1 MTTPV
6 NPLGEDSPKTVR
18 PLEMGFEL
26 PMDEPIAQIQ
36 RTARQNAQA
45 RLLLIQLQWLV
56 IVAMAAAI
64 FWLANA
70 QKQLGDLTETKLK
83 VLQEFTARMNTMDDR
98 IFAMTPSTPPEHKTD
113 SVKNDLRLVRVQLG
127 QAERLSAQDAAAS
140 IELLLMV
147 RTQLSEQSTL
157 AVPLKSGLMTAIDE
171 DIARLGVAQNQGAWQ
186 THIAKIQE
194 VQSFLRSQ
202 KSQDKLSVGEL
213 ALHDA
218 SMLLSL
224 ALAAATLQE
233 KDAMVVYLNEALQN
247 LDVLKKLSLQE
258 DSPTDDAPITTL
270 NQAIFALNELLANPP
285 QRQTLKSLAML
296 KQSH

>member
-6 NPLGEDSPKTVR
+6 NPLGEDNPKSIK

-26 PMDEPIAQIQ
+26 PMDEPIAHIQ

-56 IVAMAAAI
+56 ILAMMGAI
-64 FWLANA
+64 LWLANA
-70 QKQLGDLTETKLK
+70 QKQLNDLTETRLK

-98 IFAMTPSTPPEHKTD
+98 IFAMTPTAPPDDKTD
-113 SVKNDLRLVRVQLG
+113 NVKNDLRLVRVQLG
-127 QAERLSAQDAAAS
+127 QAERLSAQDPAAS

-147 RTQLSEQSTL
+147 RTQLSEQLSL
-157 AVPLKSGLMTAIDE
+157 AAPLKSGLTAAIDE
-171 DIARLGVAQNQGAWQ
+171 DIAGLNIAQNQGAWQ

-202 KSQDKLSVGEL
+202 KTQDKLSVREL
-213 ALHDA
+213 ALRDA

-224 ALAAATLQE
+224 ALASATLQE
-233 KDAMVVYLNEALQN
+233 KDAVVVYLNEVLQH
-247 LDVLKKLSLQE
+247 LEILKKLSPQE
-258 DSPTDDAPITTL
+258 DNPSDDTTITTFS
-270 NQAIFALNELLANPP
+270 QAIFALNELLANPP

-296 KQSH
+296 KQTQ